1 MRDAGGLLLRALLD
15 AAGDAAGGEAGAC
28 CLAAHSVAWASAT
41 ITGARHQFTLALH
54 GADATARA
62 AAIETGIA
70 TMEFALPGHLVA
82 DAACVAR
89 RATSEGV
96 EVDLEAL
103 TVEEA

>member
-1 MRDAGGLLLRALLD
+1 MRDAGGLLLCALL
-15 AAGDAAGGEAGAC
+15 GAAGGEAGAC

-41 ITGARHQFTLALH
+41 FTGARHQFTLALH
-54 GADATARA
+54 GADAAARA
-62 AAIETGIA
+62 AAIEERIA

-82 DAACVAR
+82 DAVCVAR
-89 RATSEGV
+89 RATPGGA